1 MSFLEQKGIRDYF
14 EQTVAADQTLT
25 DKQRAILQASLEL
38 FAEQGFD
45 HTSTSDIAQKAGVA
59 EGTVYRRYK
68 TKEALREAVIA
79 PIIDHI
85 FPSLAADFSRD
96 ELQTKYERLED
107 FFRAVFSDR
116 FSFVN
121 DNLQELKV
129 LMEMVFFTSDG
140 RQAVMAHVAPG
151 VVQQMMAT
159 LDDLKARHLMV
170 DWPNDLIIQT
180 MLSLLVGY
188 FARTTLELPGTETQ
202 RQLDFVVQLL
212 TKTFSPA
219 LTEQ

>member
-1 MSFLEQKGIRDYF
+1 MEQKGIRDYF
-14 EQTVAADQTLT
+14 KQTVAADQTLT

-45 HTSTSDIAQKAGVA
+45 HTSTSDIAHKADVA

-79 PIIDHI
+79 PIIDNI

-96 ELQTKYERLED
+96 ELQTKYDSLED
-107 FFRAVFSDR
+107 FFKAVFMDR

-129 LMEMVFFTSDG
+129 LMEMVFFTADG
-140 RQAVMAHVAPG
+140 RQALLKRVAPE
-151 VVQQMMAT
+151 VTQQMMST
-159 LDDLKARHLMV
+159 LDDLKSRHLMI

-180 MLSLLVGY
+180 MMSQLVGY
-188 FARTTLELPGTETQ
+188 FARNTLGLPGAETQ
-202 RQLDFVVQLL
+202 RQLDFVVPML
-212 TKTFSPA
+212 TKTFSP
-219 LTEQ
+219 E

>member
-1 MSFLEQKGIRDYF
+1 MEQKGIRDYF

>member
-1 MSFLEQKGIRDYF
+1 MSSLEQKGIRDYF

-25 DKQRAILQASLEL
+25 DKQRAILKASLEL

-96 ELQTKYERLED
+96 ELQTKYASLED
-107 FFRAVFSDR
+107 FFRAVFADR

-129 LMEMVFFTSDG
+129 LMEMVFFTTDG
-140 RQAVMAHVAPG
+140 RQALMAHVAPG

-159 LDDLKARHLMV
+159 LDDLKARCLMV

-180 MLSLLVGY
+180 MMSVLVGY
-188 FARTTLELPGTETQ
+188 FARTTLELPGTATP
-202 RQLDFVVQLL
+202 RQLDFVVQML
-212 TKTFSPA
+212 TKTFSPV
-219 LTEQ
+219 LTE

>member
-1 MSFLEQKGIRDYF
+1 MLFLEQKGIRDYF

-96 ELQTKYERLED
+96 ELQAKYERLED

-121 DNLQELKV
+121 GNLQELKV

-212 TKTFSPA
+212 TKTFSPV
-219 LTEQ
+219 LPD